1 MREKHATDL
10 KTLVDEIHGLKQKIE
25 KNKKLKKLKKKQK
38 IPYGISVSVGD
49 ALEVTLYGWK
59 VIKYMGQNYF

>member
-49 ALEVTLYGWK
+49 ALEVTLYG
-59 VIKYMGQNYF
+59 

>member
-38 IPYGISVSVGD
+38 IPYGISVSVGLLIFLSD
-49 ALEVTLYGWK
+49 NVACLR
-59 VIKYMGQNYF
+59 